1 MAYLGRSPTQGVRNR
16 YYKTA
21 SGGETSISGALT
33 GGTLT
38 FTDGNYVDVNLNG
51 VTLVAGT
58 DYNTSTANTIAGLS
72 ALTANDVVEIVVYD
86 VFSVFSGNVN
96 SDFSIGG
103 NLTVTGTVDINGGA
117 VDGTTIGA
125 ASASTGAFTTISAS
139 GNVDFNGDLDV
150 DGTTNLDVVDIDG
163 AVDMASTLQ
172 VDGAITSS
180 AGATIT
186 TADNTAQL
194 TLKSTDADAGV
205 GPVLELVRDSGS
217 PADSDL
223 LGAIN
228 FIADDDGGNATTFAS
243 VSTQIGDASDGSES
257 CGLQIKAMS
266 GGSLVSRA
274 DFLVSE
280 TVFNNGSIDLDFRVE
295 TDNDDNAF
303 FVQGNTGDIGISTNS
318 PSTFSAGNGM
328 PTIALQGNDS
338 SYTDRSGALCFISQ
352 DGSTGKTW
360 MYQDT
365 DMYIQSATNTD
376 MYFYTGNTERMKILS
391 GGNVDI
397 SAGHVLL
404 DSGYG
409 INSAGNLVFFTSNSE
424 ISRFDSSGNFLVG
437 KTSSG
442 SFDQGSV
449 ELNNTGYIMSAR
461 DNGGNLFLSR
471 QGSTNPEGAMIAL
484 YKVNTEIGRIG
495 VKSSRMYMGSS
506 STGLAF
512 EGSQADS
519 VYPISPASDGAL
531 RDNYIKLGFASSR
544 FNELFCTN
552 TSINTSDETEKQD
565 ISVLTSAEMTA
576 AKSISALFKTYK
588 WKDAVAAKSGAARIH
603 TGVVAQE
610 VQKAMSDA
618 GLDAAKYAFW
628 CSDTW
633 WEVEETT
640 TDDDGEKHTG
650 TVSYQT
656 EKDAPEGATKR
667 TRLGVRYPEL
677 LAFIGAATEQR
688 LVDIE
693 TRLTALEKA

>member
-1 MAYLGRSPTQGVRNR
+1 MPYLGKTPSQATRKR

-21 SGGETSISGALT
+21 SGSETSISGT
-33 GGTLT
+33 MTVGGTLT
-38 FTDGNYVDVNLNG
+38 FTDGEFVDVSVNG
-51 VTLVAGT
+51 VALVAGT
-58 DYNTSTANTIAGLS
+58 DYNTNTANTIAGLS
-72 ALTANDVVEIVVYD
+72 ALSANDQVEIIVYD
-86 VFSVFSGNVN
+86 TFSVFSGDVDSN
-96 SDFSIGG
+96 FSVGG
-103 NLTVTGTVDINGGA
+103 NLSVTGTA
-117 VDGTTIGA
+117 TL
-125 ASASTGAFTTISAS
+125 TGNA
-139 GNVDFNGDLDV
+139 DFNGDLDV

-186 TADNTAQL
+186 TADNTSQL

-223 LGAIN
+223 LGTIN
-228 FIADDDGGNATTFAS
+228 FIADDDAGNASTFAS
-243 VSTQIGDASDGSES
+243 ISTQIGDASNGTES

-303 FVQGNTGDIGISTNS
+303 FIQGDTGDIGISTNS

-328 PTIALQGNDS
+328 PTIALQGNS
-338 SYTDRSGALCFISQ
+338 SSHTDRSGALCFISQ

-376 MYFYTGNTERMKILS
+376 MLFFTGNTERMKILS

-449 ELNNTGYIMSAR
+449 ELNNTGYIQSAR
-461 DNGGNLFLSR
+461 DDGANIFISR
-471 QGSTNPEGAMIAL
+471 QGSSAPEGAMITL
-484 YKVNTEIGRIG
+484 HKVNTEIGRIG

-506 STGLAF
+506 STGIAF

-519 VYPISPASDGAL
+519 IYPVSASGDGSL
-531 RDNYIKLGFASSR
+531 RDNAIDLGFASSR
-544 FNELFCTN
+544 FDDVHATN
-552 TSINTSDETEKQD
+552 GTIQTSDENEKQD
-565 ISVLTSAEMTA
+565 IASLTSAEINA
-576 AKSISALFKTYK
+576 AKAISKLFKTYK
-588 WKDAVAAKSGAARIH
+588 WKDKVTAKGDAARTH

-610 VQKAMSDA
+610 VQKAMTDA
-618 GLDAAKYAFW
+618 GLDATKYAFW

-633 WEVEETT
+633 WEVEETI
-640 TDDDGEKHTG
+640 TDDDGKKHTG
-650 TVSYQT
+650 MMSYQT

-677 LAFIGAATEQR
+677 MSFVLAS
-688 LVDIE
+688 IE
-693 TRLTALEKA
+693 DRLTALENAQ

>member
-1 MAYLGRSPTQGVRNR
+1 MPYIGKSPSQATRKR

-21 SGGETSISGALT
+21 SGSETSISGT
-33 GGTLT
+33 MTVGGTLT
-38 FTDGNYVDVNLNG
+38 FTDGEFVDVSVNG
-51 VTLVAGT
+51 VALVAGT
-58 DYNTSTANTIAGLS
+58 DYNTNTANTIAGLS
-72 ALTANDVVEIVVYD
+72 ALSANDQVEIIVYD
-86 VFSVFSGNVN
+86 TFSVFSGDVDSN
-96 SDFSIGG
+96 FSVGG
-103 NLTVTGTVDINGGA
+103 NLSVTGTA
-117 VDGTTIGA
+117 TL
-125 ASASTGAFTTISAS
+125 TGNA
-139 GNVDFNGDLDV
+139 DFNGDLDV

-186 TADNTAQL
+186 TADNTSQL

-223 LGAIN
+223 LGTIN
-228 FIADDDGGNATTFAS
+228 FIADDDAGNASTFAS
-243 VSTQIGDASDGSES
+243 ISTQIGDASNGTES

-303 FVQGNTGDIGISTNS
+303 FIQGDTGDIGISTNS

-328 PTIALQGNDS
+328 PTIALQGNS
-338 SYTDRSGALCFISQ
+338 SSHTDRSGALCFISQ

-376 MYFYTGNTERMKILS
+376 MLFFTGNTERMKILS

-449 ELNNTGYIMSAR
+449 ELNNTGYIQSAR
-461 DNGGNLFLSR
+461 DDGANIFISR
-471 QGSTNPEGAMIAL
+471 QGSSAPEGAMITL
-484 YKVNTEIGRIG
+484 HKVNTEIGRIG

-506 STGLAF
+506 STGIAF

-519 VYPISPASDGAL
+519 IYPVSASGDGSL
-531 RDNYIKLGFASSR
+531 RDNAIDLGFASSR
-544 FNELFCTN
+544 FDDVHATN
-552 TSINTSDETEKQD
+552 GTIQTSDENEKQD
-565 ISVLTSAEMTA
+565 IASLTSAEINA
-576 AKSISALFKTYK
+576 AKAISKLFKTYK
-588 WKDAVAAKSGAARIH
+588 WKDKVTAKGDAARTH

-610 VQKAMSDA
+610 VQKAMTDA
-618 GLDAAKYAFW
+618 GLDATKYAFW

-633 WEVEETT
+633 WEVEETI
-640 TDDDGEKHTG
+640 TDDDGKKHTG
-650 TVSYQT
+650 MMSYQT

-677 LAFIGAATEQR
+677 MSFVLAS
-688 LVDIE
+688 IE
-693 TRLTALEKA
+693 DRLTALENAQ